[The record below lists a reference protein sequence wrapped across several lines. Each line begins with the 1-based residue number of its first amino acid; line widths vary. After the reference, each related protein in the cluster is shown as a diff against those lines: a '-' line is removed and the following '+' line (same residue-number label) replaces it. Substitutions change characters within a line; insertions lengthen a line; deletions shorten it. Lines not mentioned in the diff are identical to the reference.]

1 MKTDFV
7 RQEDE
12 EAKENE
18 PRFRDVK
25 KQEAELGR
33 CRQRATARYGQCE
46 TGGYQ
51 GGVRSVQVLRDVT
64 LSPRRFELSRC
75 LRPIEYTD
83 FVSISFIHFGSQLHQ
98 RQIR

>member
-25 KQEAELGR
+25 KQEEELGR
-33 CRQRATARYGQCE
+33 GRQDATPRHGTARHGMGNARREVITAVCSAF
-46 TGGYQ
+46 
-51 GGVRSVQVLRDVT
+51 RSCVT
-64 LSPRRFELSRC
+64 
-75 LRPIEYTD
+75 
-83 FVSISFIHFGSQLHQ
+83 
-98 RQIR
+98 